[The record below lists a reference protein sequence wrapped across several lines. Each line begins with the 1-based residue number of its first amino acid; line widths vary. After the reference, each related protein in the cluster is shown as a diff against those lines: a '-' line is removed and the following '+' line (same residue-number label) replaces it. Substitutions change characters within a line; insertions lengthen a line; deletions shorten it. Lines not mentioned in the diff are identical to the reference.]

1 MLDENIKSNPILKT
15 PKKIDFK
22 ILDGLRGIAAIYVV
36 FNHARGNLFI
46 GGVKYAQI
54 KSIADWSIT
63 EKIFFSA
70 LRLTSLG
77 REFVILFFVISGFSI
92 AYSLSRTK
100 SKKTFYL
107 RRVIRIYPPYIF
119 ALIWAYVVF
128 ILLKN
133 FTPETLPSGSRSVF
147 SSLKATLLNL
157 FYVDNGSLIIQFWSL
172 KFEVI
177 FYILIPFFILKK
189 NLYLITSLAIAII
202 SVFINWHGLSGNSI
216 LTQYFLDYN
225 FYFALGIF
233 CFHYYTTIECYLV
246 FKNKIQFLLVSIILF
261 LMMVVFK
268 FWTNFDQ
275 DKITFF
281 IAGLFSVILLFNFL
295 YHNIKTKT
303 LMFFGKI
310 SYTIYITH
318 FASLMLFLG
327 ILFKTGVIGSVE
339 IQNKYLWLLAV
350 PFSLILSYF
359 FYLIA
364 EKPTKNILVK
374 MRKSDK

>member
-77 REFVILFFVISGFSI
+77 REFVILFFILSGFSI
-92 AYSLSRTK
+92 AYSLSKTK

-119 ALIWAYVVF
+119 ALIWAFIVF
-128 ILLKN
+128 LLLRN
-133 FTPETLPSGSRSVF
+133 FAPGTLPSGSRSVF

-157 FYVDNGSLIIQFWSL
+157 FYVDTGSLIIQFWSL
-172 KFEVI
+172 KYEVI
-177 FYILIPFFILKK
+177 FYILIPLFILKK
-189 NLYLITSLAIAII
+189 NLYLITSLAIAMI
-202 SVFINWHGLSGNSI
+202 SVFINWHGLSGNNI
-216 LTQYFLDYN
+216 ITQYILDYN
-225 FYFALGIF
+225 FYFALGVF
-233 CFHYYTTIECYLV
+233 CFHYYTTIERYLI
-246 FKNKIQFLLVSIILF
+246 FKSKSTFFIVSIILF
-261 LMMVVFK
+261 LTMVVLK
-268 FWTNFDQ
+268 FWTGFDQ
-275 DKITFF
+275 DKVTFF

-295 YHNIKTKT
+295 FHKIKTRN

-318 FASLMLFLG
+318 FASLMLFSG
-327 ILFKTGVIGSVE
+327 ILLKTGVIDSME
-339 IQNKYLWLLAV
+339 IQNKFLWLLAI
-350 PFSLILSYF
+350 PL
-359 FYLIA
+359 
-364 EKPTKNILVK
+364 
-374 MRKSDK
+374 